1 MDKEFSTRL
10 LESKN
15 TQNIPG
21 IMKDNWAEENLSTK
35 GVQIEK
41 TPGKFWIPYH
51 FKLNFFQAK
60 FESSYDDLFYRPRL
74 NWD

>member
-1 MDKEFSTRL
+1 
-10 LESKN
+10 
-15 TQNIPG
+15 
-21 IMKDNWAEENLSTK
+21 MKDNWAEENLSIK